1 MAKGGEKKNTKKLAI
16 MLIIACVLVAVGA
29 VAAVIVTN
37 GGKLSDVASAKL
49 EQEEEHVL
57 EMESFVVN
65 LTTPDG
71 SNSYVKAQISLVY
84 AEKKKA
90 DMLSEKSNLIRDV
103 IIKDFMEYSPDQ
115 LLASGGLDSV
125 KEQLKSDINASLG
138 EEVVTGIYFTDF
150 LIQ

>member
-71 SNSYVKAQISLVY
+71 SNSYVKTQISLVY
-84 AEKKKA
+84 SEKKKA
-90 DMLSEKSNLIRDV
+90 DMLSEKSNLIRDI

>member
-1 MAKGGEKKNTKKLAI
+1 VTNGEKLS
-16 MLIIACVLVAVGA
+16 A
-29 VAAVIVTN
+29 VAAQM
-37 GGKLSDVASAKL
+37 

-71 SNSYVKAQISLVY
+71 SNSYVKTQISLVY
-84 AEKKKA
+84 SEKKKA
-90 DMLSEKSNLIRDV
+90 DMLSEKSNMIRDV

-115 LLASGGLDSV
+115 LLATGGLDSV

>member
-1 MAKGGEKKNTKKLAI
+1 MAKDGEKKNTKKLAI
-16 MLIIACVLVAVGA
+16 TLIIACVLVAAGA

-37 GGKLSDVASAKL
+37 GEKLSDVASAQL
-49 EQEEEHVL
+49 EQKEEHVL

-90 DMLSEKSNLIRDV
+90 DMLSEKSNLIRDI

-115 LLASGGLDSV
+115 LLAAGGLDSV
-125 KEQLKSDINASLG
+125 KQQLKSDINASLG

>member
-1 MAKGGEKKNTKKLAI
+1 MAKDGEKKNTKKLAI

-29 VAAVIVTN
+29 VAAVILTN
-37 GGKLSDVASAKL
+37 GEKISAVAAQL

-57 EMESFVVN
+57 EMEAFVVN

-71 SNSYVKAQISLVY
+71 SNSYVKTQISLVY

-90 DMLSEKSNLIRDV
+90 DMLSEKSNMIRDV
-103 IIKDFMEYSPDQ
+103 IIKDFMECSPDQ

-125 KEQLKSDINASLG
+125 KEKLKADINASLG